1 MNLTPITEFK
11 AHPRHAQGVAFSPD
25 GGEIV
30 TTGMD
35 AVARVWSASDFSLLR
50 TLEAHEKSVNAI
62 AISPDGE
69 TAVTASSDRT
79 AIVWDYRRAEAI
91 RTLTGF
97 RNTLAAAKFSP
108 DGRIAAVSSYDGRIG
123 IWERE
128 SGAFRVFR
136 SHPRHVTS
144 LSFSPDGECLAA
156 SGIGNIIKIWNP
168 RDGAREPTAEI
179 EASPQAAAVGCL
191 FLADG
196 GLLIHAYEG
205 EIQTRAAADYA
216 PLAAARTPDGAT
228 LNSAAQLGAR
238 PLIFCS
244 LAGGVA
250 LIDLTDLSVAARAE
264 TGIKGMYG
272 VCASP
277 DAAQTA
283 AVGADGKCR
292 VWGIGG

>member
-11 AHPRHAQGVAFSPD
+11 AHPRHAQGVSFSPD

-35 AVARVWSASDFSLLR
+35 AAARVWSASDFSLLR

-69 TAVTASSDRT
+69 IAVTASSDRA
-79 AIVWDYRRAEAI
+79 AIVWDYRRADPI
-91 RTLTGF
+91 QTLTGF

-108 DGRIAAVSSYDGRIG
+108 DGRRAAVSSYDGRIG

-136 SHPRHVTS
+136 SHQRHVTS
-144 LSFSPDGECLAA
+144 LSFSPDGEVLAA
-156 SGIGNIIKIWNP
+156 SGIGNLIKIWNP
-168 RDGAREPTAEI
+168 RDRELVVEI
-179 EASPQAAAVGCL
+179 EAPGQAAAGCL
-191 FLADG
+191 FLSDG
-196 GLLIHAYEG
+196 SLFCHAYEG
-205 EIQTRAAADYA
+205 EMRTLSAADFA
-216 PLAAARTPDGAT
+216 PAASAQTPDGAP
-228 LNSAAQLGAR
+228 LNSVAQVGAR
-238 PLIFCS
+238 PLLFCS
-244 LAGGVA
+244 LPGGAALMDAATLRTVA
-250 LIDLTDLSVAARAE
+250 RTD

-272 VCASP
+272 VCTSP
-277 DAAQTA
+277 DGSQTA

-292 VWGIGG
+292 VWAATG

>member
-1 MNLTPITEFK
+1 MNLTPTAEFK
-11 AHPRHAQGVAFSPD
+11 AHPRHAQGVAFSP
-25 GGEIV
+25 GGDEIV
-30 TTGMD
+30 TAGMD

-69 TAVTASSDRT
+69 IAVTASSDR
-79 AIVWDYRRAEAI
+79 AAVVWDYRDAAPLQ
-91 RTLTGF
+91 TLTGF

-108 DGRIAAVSSYDGRIG
+108 DGRRAAVSSYDGRIG

-128 SGAFRVFR
+128 SGAFHVFR

-144 LSFSPDGECLAA
+144 LSFAPDGEGLAA
-156 SGIGNIIKIWNP
+156 SGIGNLIKIWNP
-168 RDGAREPTAEI
+168 RDRELAAEI
-179 EASPQAAAVGCL
+179 DAPGKAAAGCL

-196 GLLIHAYEG
+196 SLLCHAYEG
-205 EIQTRAAADYA
+205 EMRTLSAADFA
-216 PLAAARTPDGAT
+216 PAATAQTPDGAP
-228 LNSAAQLGAR
+228 LNSVAQVGDR
-238 PLIFCS
+238 SLIFCS
-244 LAGGVA
+244 IPGGAA
-250 LIDLTDLSVAARAE
+250 LMDAAELRTVARAD

-277 DAAQTA
+277 DGSQTA

-292 VWGIGG
+292 VWAIG